1 MTLQEFDSKPLVTD
15 GDAVAAIKASS
26 FDELCSYIAD
36 RSDSKVKTLLHG
48 IWMSRED
55 FTREQMLQTI
65 TVALSPG
72 KGWMRCA
79 TTATAMKLAKAS
91 SCEGDLRRLVQ
102 DRWNSANE
110 RNCNEFL
117 VELSGY
123 DDVAGWTPLL
133 PVLFELNKSN
143 DVRAGLLRA
152 VNNIARSKEL
162 PQARTLLDNFLSQ
175 MPTLRSDYSNPN
187 NFEFVETLRSNRSPV

>member
-1 MTLQEFDSKPLVTD
+1 MTLQEFDLKPLVTD
-15 GDAVAAIKASS
+15 GDAVSAIKAST

-36 RSDSKVKTLLHG
+36 RSDTKVKTLLHG
-48 IWMSRED
+48 IWLSREA
-55 FTREQMLQTI
+55 FTKEQMLQTV
-65 TVALSPG
+65 TLALFPG

-91 SCEGDLRRLVQ
+91 SCESDLRRFVQ
-102 DRWNSANE
+102 DRWISINE

-117 VELSGY
+117 LGLSGY
-123 DDVAGWTPLL
+123 DDVDGWMPSL
-133 PVLFELNKSN
+133 PVLFELNKNS
-143 DVRAGLLRA
+143 DVRAGLVRA

-162 PQARTLLDNFLSQ
+162 PQARTQLGNFLSQ

-187 NFEFVETLRSNRSPV
+187 NFEFIETLRSNRSPA